1 MARPKKKTSPKV
13 KQLVRIRHKEL
24 ANGEKSI
31 YLDLYKDGKRAYEFL
46 KDENGKPLRLLVE
59 TGTPDEVKAIKERNH
74 KTLLQA
80 ESLRVAREKEVVE
93 IGKVETGV
101 TKLSKMLLKDWMD
114 YYEVSRGLH
123 NGFKA
128 TESIS
133 SNLSLERMV
142 GGKIQHNSAE
152 SDRH

>member
-1 MARPKKKTSPKV
+1 M
-13 KQLVRIRHKEL
+13 
-24 ANGEKSI
+24 
-31 YLDLYKDGKRAYEFL
+31 

-114 YYEVSRGLH
+114 YY
-123 NGFKA
+123 
-128 TESIS
+128 
-133 SNLSLERMV
+133 
-142 GGKIQHNSAE
+142 
-152 SDRH
+152 